1 MRSFVSKNIAIPVA
15 FKAIPYNCRAQLCN
29 RQASIV
35 TDLAMLAF
43 HHGWYCLPI
52 SVAVLVNGV
61 KIS

>member
-15 FKAIPYNCRAQLCN
+15 FKAIPYNCRAQLWN

-43 HHGWYCLPI
+43 HHG
-52 SVAVLVNGV
+52 
-61 KIS
+61 